1 MLKEKL
7 MKPVNYIRSFVK
19 DESGAELL
27 EIAVGI
33 LLAVI
38 LIATV
43 AGIVNMINGGLQG
56 SESKIVD
63 AFDDAEINLNSTPD

>member
-1 MLKEKL
+1 MIKEKL
-7 MKPVNYIRSFVK
+7 KKPFKHLRSFIK

-33 LLAVI
+33 LIAVI

-43 AGIVNMINGGLQG
+43 AGIVNMLNTGLEG
-56 SESKIVD
+56 SEQSIIDEFGKVGI
-63 AFDDAEINLNSTPD
+63 ELEKPE

>member
-7 MKPVNYIRSFVK
+7 MKPVNHIRSFVK

-33 LLAVI
+33 LAVI